1 MGGKDDLG
9 LGPVQAARRL
19 GLTGWQFEAALRRG
33 LLGESTRYG
42 WPVAEIEDAAARIEE
57 IRAQLPEGPPVGA
70 VRSAE
75 RITERLNEAV
85 MVTGLEVEALAQ
97 RGLLVKVGDYKGH
110 ALYDQGDLDA
120 VADEHAQLLEELVA
134 DRQAWWEASCFV
146 DEACARLGWTRTE
159 FAQVRRAR
167 GLEPGRFDRWA
178 SAVIEELA
186 ADEELAEQVR
196 RSRLLGPDQAAEHL
210 QIRRRDFDY
219 LTAAGMLTPATHV
232 ESRVG
237 QRRYVTVALYEVG
250 AVEDLLD
257 FDAID
262 WEGLRGLRAGAPSP
276 LRELTA
282 LPIERAT
289 LVRGLAADLSQ
300 AHGVAV
306 DPTYDYRGDVW
317 RLRWRP
323 NAAGEPSKATVS
335 AEIADRPPLRP
346 HVKQIVLVVD
356 DREP

>member
-9 LGPVQAARRL
+9 PVQAARLL
-19 GLTGWQFEAALRRG
+19 GLSGWQFEAARRRG
-33 LLGESTRYG
+33 LLGDPTGRG
-42 WPVAEIEDAAARIEE
+42 WTVAGVEAAVLRIEE
-57 IRAQLPEGPPVGA
+57 IRAQLPEGPPIGA

-75 RITERLNEAV
+75 RIAERLPEGLA
-85 MVTGLEVEALAQ
+85 VTGLEVEALAA
-97 RGLLVKVGDYKGH
+97 RGLLKKAGDYKGH

-120 VADEHAQLLEELVA
+120 VADEHAQLLAELVA
-134 DRQAWWEASCFV
+134 DREAWWEASCFV

-159 FAQVRRAR
+159 FARVRRAR

-178 SAVIEELA
+178 NAEIEALA
-186 ADEELAEQVR
+186 ADEELAEQLR
-196 RSRLLGPDQAAEHL
+196 RARLLGPDQAAQHL

-237 QRRYVTVALYEVG
+237 QRRYVEVALYEVG

-262 WEGLRGLRAGAPSP
+262 WEELRGLRAGAPSP
-276 LRELTA
+276 LREFTA

-323 NAAGEPSKATVS
+323 DAAGEPSKASVA
-335 AEIADRPPLRP
+335 AEIASRPLLRP
-346 HVKQIVLVVD
+346 HRKQIVLVVD
-356 DREP
+356 DREE

>member
-1 MGGKDDLG
+1 MGGKGD
-9 LGPVQAARRL
+9 LGPVQAARLL
-19 GLTGWQFEAALRRG
+19 GLSGWQFEAARRRG
-33 LLGESTRYG
+33 LLGDPTGRG
-42 WPVAEIEDAAARIEE
+42 WTVAGVEAAVPRIEQ

-75 RITERLNEAV
+75 RICERLGGSPA
-85 MVTGLEVEALAQ
+85 VTGLEVEALAQ
-97 RGLLVKVGDYKGH
+97 RGLLKKVGDYKGH
-110 ALYDQGDLDA
+110 ALYDQGELDT
-120 VADEHAQLLEELVA
+120 VADEQAQLLAELVA
-134 DRQAWWEASCFV
+134 DRETWWESSCSV
-146 DEACARLGWTRTE
+146 EQACARLGWTRAE
-159 FAQVRRAR
+159 FARVRHER
-167 GLEPGRFDRWA
+167 GLEPGRFGRW
-178 SAVIEELA
+178 SCAVIEGLA
-186 ADEELAEQVR
+186 ADEELGEQLR
-196 RSRLLGPDQAAEHL
+196 RARLLGPDQAAQHL

-219 LTAAGMLTPATHV
+219 LTAAGMLTPATYV

-237 QRRYVTVALYEVG
+237 QRRYVEVALYEVG

-276 LRELTA
+276 LREFTA

-289 LVRGLAADLSQ
+289 LVRGLAADLSE

-323 NAAGEPSKATVS
+323 NAAGEPSRTSVA
-335 AEIADRPPLRP
+335 AEIAARPPLRRWRR
-346 HVKQIVLVVD
+346 QIVLVVD
-356 DREP
+356 EGEK